1 MQPIQPVYSHSW
13 ARHFLSRLFKSLSC
27 SAIFIPITRYRTFH
41 VIVDLSS
48 LSAQLMLI
56 TGTPPSKINEGFNG
70 RGEGPKSMYIV
81 QCTSREEMGG
91 GWDLFTQIE
100 PN

>member
-1 MQPIQPVYSHSW
+1 
-13 ARHFLSRLFKSLSC
+13 
-27 SAIFIPITRYRTFH
+27 
-41 VIVDLSS
+41 
-48 LSAQLMLI
+48 MLI

-70 RGEGPKSMYIV
+70 RGEGPKSMYS
-81 QCTSREEMGG
+81 TSREEMGG

>member
-1 MQPIQPVYSHSW
+1 MYSHSW
-13 ARHFLSRLFKSLSC
+13 ARHFLLRLFKSLSC
-27 SAIFIPITRYRTFH
+27 SAIFIPITRYRTFR

-70 RGEGPKSMYIV
+70 RGEGPKSMYS
-81 QCTSREEMGG
+81 TSREEMGG